1 MIYFGREPILHI
13 SGDLWM
19 SFIPAK
25 IKPVET
31 GSQVFYT
38 LLPGVNRVIGSVGCG
53 YMPNYTNPSN
63 AME

>member
-1 MIYFGREPILHI
+1 MIYFGWEPILHI

-19 SFIPAK
+19 SFIPSR

-38 LLPGVNRVIGSVGCG
+38 LLPGVNRSVIESVG
-53 YMPNYTNPSN
+53 
-63 AME
+63 